1 MIGSFSDQNQS
12 KEKEKPRQLLHI
24 CGLGQ
29 AKISFEVAAADSDQ
43 HLLIV
48 YVLNILKKKQKK
60 NNLKLGSL
68 WAAFSDHIK
77 GVRPEWKREHADLS
91 LRHL

>member
-48 YVLNILKKKQKK
+48 YVLNI
-60 NNLKLGSL
+60 
-68 WAAFSDHIK
+68 
-77 GVRPEWKREHADLS
+77 
-91 LRHL
+91 

>member
-48 YVLNILKKKQKK
+48 YVLNIFLKKTNK
-60 NNLKLGSL
+60 LK
-68 WAAFSDHIK
+68 
-77 GVRPEWKREHADLS
+77 VR
-91 LRHL
+91 

>member
-29 AKISFEVAAADSDQ
+29 TKISFEVAAADSDQ

-48 YVLNILKKKQKK
+48 YVLNILKNKTKT
-60 NNLKLGSL
+60 NLKLGSL

>member
-48 YVLNILKKKQKK
+48 YVLNILKTKQKQ
-60 NNLKLGSL
+60 NLKLGSL

-77 GVRPEWKREHADLS
+77 GVRPEWKHADLS